1 MKKTLILLLFT
12 LVGTTVSAQKEVSV
26 KTIFE
31 AINKGQSVDYQDA
44 IIVGNLDFTE
54 LSNKKRIKNKA
65 NYEEYKSYVKVH
77 ISFRNCTFKGD
88 VIAYKNLNE
97 EKIRKRGNGIV
108 NWNTSDDTTYTTDF
122 EKEAGATPAT
132 KKRASITYSTDF
144 EKEVIFENC
153 SFAGKT
159 EFKYSNF
166 AEKASFGGAKFAQSA
181 NFKYAD
187 FKQEVIFA
195 KSDFDEYANFKYTS
209 FKKDADFFDVRF
221 KNYADF
227 KYVNFGQ
234 RVTFKSTAFSNQA
247 DFKYAEFSDDA
258 NFDNTKFK
266 AGFDMKYSNGK
277 KYLNK

>member
-1 MKKTLILLLFT
+1 MRKIFILLTFA
-12 LVGTTVSAQKEVSV
+12 LVGKTVSAQKEVSA

-31 AINKGQSVDYQDA
+31 AIDKQQSVDYQDA
-44 IIVGNLDFTE
+44 TIVGNLNLTE
-54 LSNKKRIKNKA
+54 LSNRKRIKNKG
-65 NYEEYKSYVKVH
+65 NYEEYKSYVAVP
-77 ISFRNCTFKGD
+77 ISFKNCTFKGD
-88 VIAYKNLNE
+88 VIAYKNLEE
-97 EKIRKRGNGIV
+97 EKSRKIGNGIIEWS
-108 NWNTSDDTTYTTDF
+108 NGDGTTYTTDF
-122 EKEAGATPAT
+122 EKA
-132 KKRASITYSTDF
+132 
-144 EKEVIFENC
+144 VVFENC

-159 EFKYSNF
+159 EFKYSHF

-195 KSDFDEYANFKYTS
+195 KSDFDLYANFKYTS
-209 FKKDADFFDVRF
+209 FKQDADFFDVRF

-227 KYVNFGQ
+227 KYANFGE

-247 DFKYAEFSDDA
+247 DFKYAEFSNDA

-277 KYLNK
+277 KYMNK

>member
-1 MKKTLILLLFT
+1 MTTFCGATTRKVFKCFNYFLIMKKILILLIFT
-12 LVGTTVSAQKEVSV
+12 LISTKVSAQKEISA

-44 IIVGNLDFTE
+44 TIVGNLDLTE
-54 LSNKKRIKNKA
+54 LSNRKRLNNKS
-65 NYEEYKSYVKVH
+65 NYEEYKSYVEVP
-77 ISFRNCTFKGD
+77 ISFKNCTFKGD
-88 VIAYKNLNE
+88 IIACKNLEE
-97 EKIRKRGNGIV
+97 EKSRKIGNGIV
-108 NWNTSDDTTYTTDF
+108 NWNIGEGSTYTTDF
-122 EKEAGATPAT
+122 EK
-132 KKRASITYSTDF
+132 D
-144 EKEVIFENC
+144 VIFENC

-159 EFKYSNF
+159 EFKYSHF

-209 FKKDADFFDVRF
+209 FKQDADFFDVRF
-221 KNYADF
+221 NNYADF
-227 KYVNFGQ
+227 KYANFGE
-234 RVTFKSTAFSNQA
+234 RVTFKRTAFSNQA
-247 DFKYAEFSDDA
+247 DFKYTEFSNDA